1 MGWCLAAGMMRFGH
15 VDALINNAA
24 CRPRYFF
31 PPDRLATVL
40 AARDEDWNAMLGVN
54 VLGTLTA

>member
-1 MGWCLAAGMMRFGH
+1 MMRFGH